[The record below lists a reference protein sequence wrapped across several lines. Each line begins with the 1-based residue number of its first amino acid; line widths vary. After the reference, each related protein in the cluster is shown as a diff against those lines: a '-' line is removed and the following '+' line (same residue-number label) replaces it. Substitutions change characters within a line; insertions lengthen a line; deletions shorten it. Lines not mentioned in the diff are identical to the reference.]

1 MYILET
7 SDIALTVYSVDLNDF
22 TSCHRKVGIR
32 EMVTDHQCSR
42 EKSSVIVVAKKL
54 FVGENVL
61 VIFPLLIVG
70 SSEFTADFNGLPKS
84 ASNRSTGLQ
93 LQMSPNYLLKT
104 SPLTIVGTEI
114 PTTAVRMKSVI
125 LWHWVLL

>member
-7 SDIALTVYSVDLNDF
+7 SDIALTVYSVELNDF

-54 FVGENVL
+54 FVGEL
-61 VIFPLLIVG
+61 
-70 SSEFTADFNGLPKS
+70 
-84 ASNRSTGLQ
+84 
-93 LQMSPNYLLKT
+93 Y
-104 SPLTIVGTEI
+104 
-114 PTTAVRMKSVI
+114 
-125 LWHWVLL
+125 